1 MKIIYNINYIIIN
14 PLQNNGNHPIST
26 AYRKT
31 NLKKKESNMW
41 DLWYNIKCADLHIIG
56 VPEKEEREKGIKNV
70 FEEIMDENFPN
81 LKKETDLQLQDA

>member
-1 MKIIYNINYIIIN
+1 
-14 PLQNNGNHPIST
+14 
-26 AYRKT
+26 
-31 NLKKKESNMW
+31 MW